1 MKIRAKKIF
10 IVEDNAMNRIIFQIA
25 LGTKGAFVEFDRWG
39 RMTLEKIADY
49 QPDIII
55 LDLMLPNGDSGYNIF
70 EQIRQKEAYSAIPI
84 VAISASEPSIA
95 IPTTKSMGFSG
106 FIAKPIDQDLLPK
119 QISKIL
125 AGGQVWSAGG
135 RYVSN
140 DMVDKKSTS

>member
-1 MKIRAKKIF
+1 MNIRGKRIF
-10 IVEDNAMNRIIFQIA
+10 IVEDNAMNRVIFQIA

-39 RMTLEKIADY
+39 RLTLEKIAEY

-70 EQIRQKEAYSAIPI
+70 EQIRQNEAYDTIPI

-106 FIAKPIDQDLLPK
+106 FIAKPVDESLLPK
-119 QISKIL
+119 QIAKIL
-125 AGGQVWSAGG
+125 AGEQIWSAGG

-140 DMVDKKSTS
+140 DMVDKESTS